1 MVKISMPNKFQFRM
15 MPEIRG
21 FIFPKRGGEIH
32 YIGGAE
38 ILPAP
43 FTVEEEEQ
51 VMKKLGSDDDK
62 EARSSLIEHNLRLV
76 VYIAKKFDNTG
87 VGVED
92 LISIGT
98 IGLIKAIN
106 TFNPLKNIKLATYA
120 SRCIENEILM
130 HLRSAKK
137 INQEVS
143 LNEVIGVDKD
153 GSEVVLEDLI
163 DNKEKP
169 ILDQI
174 YDADNLQKL
183 IQCFDVLTSKEKDIL
198 IKRYGLNSSK
208 KMTQKEIAKEYHI
221 SRSYISRIEKRALIK
236 LLKCYLQEK
245 EG

>member
-1 MVKISMPNKFQFRM
+1 MTAIKSFEKPLT
-15 MPEIRG
+15 P
-21 FIFPKRGGEIH
+21 
-32 YIGGAE
+32 
-38 ILPAP
+38 
-43 FTVEEEEQ
+43 EEEVYYLNLLKNENN
-51 VMKKLGSDDDK
+51 K
-62 EARSSLIEHNLRLV
+62 EAKEVFVQRNMRLV
-76 VYIAKKFDNTG
+76 AHISKKYNNSGEELD
-87 VGVED
+87 D

-98 IGLIKAIN
+98 IGLIKAID
-106 TFNPLKNIKLATYA
+106 TFNVDKGIRLATYA
-120 SRCIENEILM
+120 SKCIENGILM

>member
-1 MVKISMPNKFQFRM
+1 MQ
-15 MPEIRG
+15 
-21 FIFPKRGGEIH
+21 
-32 YIGGAE
+32 
-38 ILPAP
+38 
-43 FTVEEEEQ
+43 
-51 VMKKLGSDDDK
+51 
-62 EARSSLIEHNLRLV
+62 
-76 VYIAKKFDNTG
+76 
-87 VGVED
+87 ED

-98 IGLIKAIN
+98 IGLIKAIDSYSIDKK
-106 TFNPLKNIKLATYA
+106 TKLATYA
-120 SRCIENEILM
+120 SKCIE
-130 HLRSAKK
+130 
-137 INQEVS
+137 
-143 LNEVIGVDKD
+143 
-153 GSEVVLEDLI
+153 
-163 DNKEKP
+163 EKP

>member
-1 MVKISMPNKFQFRM
+1 MLTLYLI
-15 MPEIRG
+15 
-21 FIFPKRGGEIH
+21 
-32 YIGGAE
+32 
-38 ILPAP
+38 
-43 FTVEEEEQ
+43 
-51 VMKKLGSDDDK
+51 
-62 EARSSLIEHNLRLV
+62 SSLKLLIYHSLS
-76 VYIAKKFDNTG
+76 KKNNFTYKKN
-87 VGVED
+87 VMA
-92 LISIGT
+92 
-98 IGLIKAIN
+98 KAIDSYSIDKK
-106 TFNPLKNIKLATYA
+106 TKLATYA
-120 SRCIENEILM
+120 SKCIENEILM

>member
-1 MVKISMPNKFQFRM
+1 MAIKP
-15 MPEIRG
+15 PEIYLL
-21 FIFPKRGGEIH
+21 KR
-32 YIGGAE
+32 
-38 ILPAP
+38 IL
-43 FTVEEEEQ
+43 
-51 VMKKLGSDDDK
+51 
-62 EARSSLIEHNLRLV
+62 
-76 VYIAKKFDNTG
+76 
-87 VGVED
+87 
-92 LISIGT
+92 
-98 IGLIKAIN
+98 GLLPI
-106 TFNPLKNIKLATYA
+106 LQKNIIT
-120 SRCIENEILM
+120 
-130 HLRSAKK
+130 
-137 INQEVS
+137 
-143 LNEVIGVDKD
+143 IGVDKD
-153 GSEVVLEDLI
+153 GSEGVLEDLI

>member
-1 MVKISMPNKFQFRM
+1 MQ
-15 MPEIRG
+15 
-21 FIFPKRGGEIH
+21 
-32 YIGGAE
+32 
-38 ILPAP
+38 
-43 FTVEEEEQ
+43 
-51 VMKKLGSDDDK
+51 
-62 EARSSLIEHNLRLV
+62 
-76 VYIAKKFDNTG
+76 
-87 VGVED
+87 ED

-98 IGLIKAIN
+98 IGLIKAIDSYSIDKK
-106 TFNPLKNIKLATYA
+106 TKLATYA
-120 SRCIENEILM
+120 SKCIENEILM

-198 IKRYGLNSSK
+198 NKKKNKNMNKPTHIIK
-208 KMTQKEIAKEYHI
+208 Q
-221 SRSYISRIEKRALIK
+221 
-236 LLKCYLQEK
+236 
-245 EG
+245 